1 MPKHLK
7 LKELLL
13 VVMYVFFTVQ
23 ATFLSYSQRFILS
36 DMLFSVITSMFFS
49 TFSRLLNPSWP
60 LVVTLSRISHEM
72 QEDQLVL
79 TVLQIPQGNN
89 FPVLLF
95 SVSVLIPF
103 YQVPV
108 NNCSFSTSF
117 VIAQLYVVS
126 KEVLLLQSDT
136 CNWLDFL
143 VFLDEDKILILSLP
157 HSSFL
162 DLTLL
167 GCTNFQQ

>member
-7 LKELLL
+7 FKELLL

-36 DMLFSVITSMFFS
+36 DNIVFSVITSMFFS

-60 LVVTLSRISHEM
+60 LVVTLSRISLEM

-89 FPVLLF
+89 FQVLLF

-117 VIAQLYVVS
+117 VIA
-126 KEVLLLQSDT
+126 
-136 CNWLDFL
+136 
-143 VFLDEDKILILSLP
+143 
-157 HSSFL
+157 
-162 DLTLL
+162 
-167 GCTNFQQ
+167 

>member
-23 ATFLSYSQRFILS
+23 ATFLSYSERFILS
-36 DMLFSVITSMFFS
+36 DNMLFSVITSMFFS

-60 LVVTLSRISHEM
+60 LAVTLSRISREM

-95 SVSVLIPF
+95 SALCRFLYPFTKFLSTGILLIFHFFCYSIAICSVKG
-103 YQVPV
+103 
-108 NNCSFSTSF
+108 STAF
-117 VIAQLYVVS
+117 VV
-126 KEVLLLQSDT
+126 
-136 CNWLDFL
+136 
-143 VFLDEDKILILSLP
+143 
-157 HSSFL
+157 
-162 DLTLL
+162 
-167 GCTNFQQ
+167 

>member
-36 DMLFSVITSMFFS
+36 DNMLFSVIISMFFS

-60 LVVTLSRISHEM
+60 LVVTLSRISREM

-117 VIAQLYVVS
+117 VIA
-126 KEVLLLQSDT
+126 
-136 CNWLDFL
+136 
-143 VFLDEDKILILSLP
+143 
-157 HSSFL
+157 
-162 DLTLL
+162 
-167 GCTNFQQ
+167 

>member
-7 LKELLL
+7 FKELLL

-36 DMLFSVITSMFFS
+36 DNIVFSVITSMFFS

-60 LVVTLSRISHEM
+60 LVVTLSRISLEI

-108 NNCSFSTSF
+108 NNIILLIFHFFCYSIAICSVT
-117 VIAQLYVVS
+117 
-126 KEVLLLQSDT
+126 
-136 CNWLDFL
+136 
-143 VFLDEDKILILSLP
+143 LILQLVRL
-157 HSSFL
+157 FNL
-162 DLTLL
+162 F
-167 GCTNFQQ
+167 G

>member
-7 LKELLL
+7 FKELLL

-36 DMLFSVITSMFFS
+36 DNIVFSVITSMFFS

-60 LVVTLSRISHEM
+60 LVVTLSRISREM

-89 FPVLLF
+89 FQVLIF

-108 NNCSFSTSF
+108 NNCSFP
-117 VIAQLYVVS
+117 L
-126 KEVLLLQSDT
+126 LLLQ
-136 CNWLDFL
+136 
-143 VFLDEDKILILSLP
+143 
-157 HSSFL
+157 HSYMQCQRKYCFCS
-162 DLTLL
+162 LTLAT
-167 GCTNFQQ
+167 GQTF

>member
-60 LVVTLSRISHEM
+60 LVVTLSRISREM

-117 VIAQLYVVS
+117 VIA
-126 KEVLLLQSDT
+126 
-136 CNWLDFL
+136 
-143 VFLDEDKILILSLP
+143 
-157 HSSFL
+157 
-162 DLTLL
+162 
-167 GCTNFQQ
+167 